1 MIDYFFYKKQKKDKL
16 KHLSSLSEKST
27 EILLVMVSERN
38 LDLNKKAR
46 GKNFVEGMNPVY

>member
-46 GKNFVEGMNPVY
+46 DGNFVEGMNPVH